1 MDWLT
6 DIVRHQGLFV
16 GSIAVFLGGLAL
28 NLTPCVYPMLPV
40 TLAFFSQQSKGSP
53 RKSGWLAFCYLL
65 GISVNYAILGFIVAK
80 TGSLFGAWL
89 QKPVVLLLVALIIVL
104 LALSLFGLYEFR
116 LPEFLLRRWNSA
128 STGAWG
134 AFGMGWVVGL
144 VAAPC
149 IGPFILSLLLV
160 VGQMGNAVAGLFL
173 FFMLGIGMG
182 LPYFLLGLLVNRFS
196 RLPKAGAWMVWYR
209 KALGLI
215 LLGLALY
222 FLRPLLPE
230 KILWMAVA
238 ILLAAGGIYLGWL
251 ESSRH
256 PALWFRWLRQGIGVV
271 LVISALA
278 IVRPHAPQRPTVR
291 WIPYTEALLEQARQE
306 QRPVLIDVYA
316 DWCLPC
322 VEMDHVTFRHPEV
335 VQALAEV
342 LTMRLD
348 ATASISPEAERLL
361 ERYKIYGAPTVL
373 LFDRSGKE
381 QTRLRLLGFVQP
393 QEFLERLEK
402 IL

>member
-1 MDWLT
+1 
-6 DIVRHQGLFV
+6 
-16 GSIAVFLGGLAL
+16 
-28 NLTPCVYPMLPV
+28 
-40 TLAFFSQQSKGSP
+40 
-53 RKSGWLAFCYLL
+53 
-65 GISVNYAILGFIVAK
+65 
-80 TGSLFGAWL
+80 
-89 QKPVVLLLVALIIVL
+89 
-104 LALSLFGLYEFR
+104 
-116 LPEFLLRRWNSA
+116 
-128 STGAWG
+128 
-134 AFGMGWVVGL
+134 
-144 VAAPC
+144 
-149 IGPFILSLLLV
+149 
-160 VGQMGNAVAGLFL
+160 AVAGLFL

-182 LPYFLLGLLVNRFS
+182 LPSFLLGLLANRFS

-256 PALWFRWLRQGIGVV
+256 PALWFRWLRQGVGVV
-271 LVISALA
+271 LVILALA
-278 IVRPHAPQRPTVR
+278 IVRPRSTGQPGVQ
-291 WIPYTEALLEQARQE
+291 WIPYKEVLLEQARQE
-306 QRPVLIDVYA
+306 QRPVLIDIYA

-322 VEMDHVTFRHPEV
+322 VEMD
-335 VQALAEV
+335 
-342 LTMRLD
+342 
-348 ATASISPEAERLL
+348 ERLL

-402 IL
+402 ILRN

>member
-1 MDWLT
+1 
-6 DIVRHQGLFV
+6 
-16 GSIAVFLGGLAL
+16 
-28 NLTPCVYPMLPV
+28 
-40 TLAFFSQQSKGSP
+40 
-53 RKSGWLAFCYLL
+53 
-65 GISVNYAILGFIVAK
+65 
-80 TGSLFGAWL
+80 
-89 QKPVVLLLVALIIVL
+89 
-104 LALSLFGLYEFR
+104 
-116 LPEFLLRRWNSA
+116 
-128 STGAWG
+128 TGAWG

-182 LPYFLLGLLVNRFS
+182 LPYFLLGLLANRFS

-256 PALWFRWLRQGIGVV
+256 PALWFRWLRQGVGVV
-271 LVISALA
+271 LVILALA
-278 IVRPHAPQRPTVR
+278 IVRPRSTGQPGVQ
-291 WIPYTEALLEQARQE
+291 WIPYKEVLLEQARQE
-306 QRPVLIDVYA
+306 QRPVLIDIYA

-402 IL
+402 ILRN